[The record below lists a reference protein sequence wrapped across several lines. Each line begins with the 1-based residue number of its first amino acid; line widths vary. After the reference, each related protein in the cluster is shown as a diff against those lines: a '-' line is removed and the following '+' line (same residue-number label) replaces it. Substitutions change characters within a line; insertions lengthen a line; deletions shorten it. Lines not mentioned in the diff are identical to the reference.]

1 MNNPHHQFTLDGE
14 ILRDR
19 YFKTIQND
27 DKCYKIFSKSLK
39 KNDSHVS
46 DINRPHIF
54 EFITENNER
63 VTDVRLELVIWCN
76 EPVNNKLRCPLN
88 NFVTSYGAKLPTYDN
103 IFQNFTASHT
113 KIPKIEN
120 NGSFQK
126 TKFDLLSTKLYKE
139 MLNPVKTGIP
149 YKMKNNSIDNSKYL
163 YIFQIADR
171 LITYYLANQPSRSNE
186 LIVPDNVRFADNL
199 HFTNFILNNF
209 IGSNY
214 RSNNFMK
221 FGGTVNDPYTSSEAA
236 KNNKSLEFSD
246 NKIKNAINILIN
258 ESNSLISSTKYTLLE
273 KFAFYKLIS
282 ESLLISMVRNDGSI
296 INYDASII
304 SPIHAMM
311 KKLIVAMGNNYDVL
325 DLLMQTIDLF
335 YDDDNVYDSSLFL
348 TKEFITFVNK
358 LRIIKDNASSE
369 LNVLTPFGKSVDA
382 INKSPRKDIVYN
394 SLITPMKELLLAEY
408 NDIEKTYKKYTMPLI
423 NENDLLKI
431 DIANMVESIS
441 FIHSEVIDVKITG
454 DDLKCLFGS
463 DLVQIHAVVKNNN
476 GNVEQAFC
484 SLRMGLTSDF
494 RTNPNI
500 PLLFDIGRFTATI
513 NFKSE
518 LLVTHHLNPIKIQ
531 SYISYESVMFG
542 NEHTI
547 SESIRIGEM
556 IYNIIDLYRVPI
568 PHKFNIT
575 TGNGKNPFDLLIPI
589 NKYGLSFARALSIS
603 KPIYSTKQTLGNLA
617 TYDIMIG
624 NSDDQYSKN
633 LLYNTNE
640 KKFTN
645 HDNETYTIYMGNA
658 AMLFSGQHS
667 GSKNICINF
676 KKTDASRAL
685 KIETS
690 NDYIVI
696 PLVEFLLK
704 KSISQ
709 SIPGRSFKLIKQAQA
724 NIND

>member
-1 MNNPHHQFTLDGE
+1 MAGLLNFKNATQPTNEENKLIYEESINHLNLSCKNAYDYIINDPLNQLKSVRHLFSGSSTSSTVRPSFDVIHQP
-14 ILRDR
+14 I
-19 YFKTIQND
+19 ND
-27 DKCYKIFSKSLK
+27 
-39 KNDSHVS
+39 
-46 DINRPHIF
+46 
-54 EFITENNER
+54 EFIDSVILTYDTGTLTHSDSNAR
-63 VTDVRLELVIWCN
+63 QSKDDWLFWVIDSIDVC
-76 EPVNNKLRCPLN
+76 LN
-88 NFVTSYGAKLPTYDN
+88 DKILLKISRRSVDGLSKFMNTQSYGIYVKNISVTVTNTKKRISVKL
-103 IFQNFTASHT
+103 
-113 KIPKIEN
+113 
-120 NGSFQK
+120 
-126 TKFDLLSTKLYKE
+126 LLKPN
-139 MLNPVKTGIP
+139 M
-149 YKMKNNSIDNSKYL
+149 
-163 YIFQIADR
+163 F
-171 LITYYLANQPSRSNE
+171 
-186 LIVPDNVRFADNL
+186 DNL
-199 HFTNFILNNF
+199 PMYIRA
-209 IGSNY
+209 G
-214 RSNNFMK
+214 
-221 FGGTVNDPYTSSEAA
+221 A
-236 KNNKSLEFSD
+236 NKSLEFSD

-382 INKSPRKDIVYN
+382 INKSPRKDTVYN

-441 FIHSEVIDVKITG
+441 FIHNEVIDVKITG

-531 SYISYESVMFG
+531 SYISYESVMFE

-568 PHKFNIT
+568 SHKFNIT

-624 NSDDQYSKN
+624 DSDDQYSKN

-667 GSKNICINF
+667 GSKNICINL